1 MKTKIR
7 IFIICVTLVFTIV
20 FFISK
25 HYLDRISNRMDSYA
39 NRMAIIYITHETLK
53 HTLYIQRE
61 LIALHNKDDEEAYKR
76 IKSYMNNLKSDIEAL
91 SSKIGYIYYMGLS
104 DELFRVY
111 AHHVGVLEMI
121 VPKYLEA
128 IEKFIS
134 MKGLEERDMYWK
146 RALDRGKSVEL
157 FLKKLD
163 EEVKNE
169 SVNMSKFL
177 PTIISRLKWMGIIN
191 GIIIYGVVVTI
202 PFIIFT
208 YCPLYRGGIYPVLK
222 KIREGRLDFGSEK
235 FNADPCTKEII
246 STVNILVERL
256 KEAQK
261 SLEALTIIDPLTE
274 AFNRRYFDM
283 RIDEEMKRSIRY
295 GAVFA
300 LSIIDIDHFKTINDT
315 YGHQV
320 GDIVLKEIVMIIK
333 ANTRETDIV
342 ARYGGEEFA
351 IIYPNTSKTGVLT
364 HVERLR
370 KAVENHKF
378 LDIDRQITISIGVS
392 DSAGKKDYREI
403 IKEADNNLYI
413 AKNTGRN
420 KCVIGDMSLI

>member
-7 IFIICVTLVFTIV
+7 IFILCVTLVFTMV
-20 FFISK
+20 FFVSK
-25 HYLDRISNRMDSYA
+25 HYLDRISTRMDSYA

-53 HTLYIQRE
+53 HTLYIQKE
-61 LIALHNKDDEEAYKR
+61 LVTMRDTGDEETYKM
-76 IKSYMNNLKSDIEAL
+76 IKSYMNSLKSDIEAL

-121 VPKYLEA
+121 VPKYIEA
-128 IEKFIS
+128 VNKFID
-134 MKGLEERDMYWK
+134 MKDLSERDIYWK
-146 RALDRGKSVEL
+146 QAIDKGKSVEL

-169 SVNMSKFL
+169 SVSMSKFL
-177 PTIISRLKWMGIIN
+177 PTIINRLKWMGIIS

-222 KIREGRLDFGSEK
+222 KIREGKLDFEGDKLNS
-235 FNADPCTKEII
+235 DPCTQEII
-246 STVNILVERL
+246 STVNVLIERL
-256 KEAQK
+256 RQAQR
-261 SLEALTIIDPLTE
+261 STEALTIIDPLTE

-300 LSIIDIDHFKTINDT
+300 LSIIDIDHFKSINDT

-320 GDIVLKEIVMIIK
+320 GDVVLKEIVMIVK

-351 IIYPNTSKTGVLT
+351 ILYPNTSKTGVLT

-392 DSAGKKDYREI
+392 DSAGKKDYKEV

-413 AKNTGRN
+413 AKNSGRN